1 MNKEDSMQV
10 QTGSVSRENKILRK
24 NEKEILQIRNTVDRN
39 NDIFHGLI
47 GRLEVTE
54 EITFE
59 PENASMENSKTEIQ
73 IKKRLK

>member
-1 MNKEDSMQV
+1 MNKEDSMEV
-10 QTGSVSRENKILRK
+10 QIGSVSRENKILRK

-54 EITFE
+54 ERTFE
-59 PENASMENSKTEIQ
+59 PENVSMENSKTEIQ